1 MAELFGRADGCAH
14 GRGGSMHLLDVDK
27 GFYGGWGI
35 VGGQLPIATGL
46 ALALVRRGKSQA
58 VVCELGDG
66 AINMGAW
73 HESLNLAALWDLP
86 VVFLVVNNG
95 YGMGTSVQRASAE
108 PDLYRRASAF
118 RMHGERVDGDDLE
131 AVVEASD
138 RLSSAAARQREPA
151 VLEVVTYRYRGHSVA
166 DAGLATAPRR
176 RSRRSR
182 RTTRSPHPG
191 HAARA
196 RLHRRRAGPRR
207 RRGRRPRRRGRRASP
222 KPAPSPTRA
231 SWRAASTRPAAA
243 GSSPHAPGQPV
254 RRGGARLQRRA
265 RLMSAVAEAT
275 ETQRMTYREA
285 LRLAMRE
292 ELARDERVFIMG
304 EEVGVFEGSYKVTAG
319 LMDEF
324 GPERVRDT
332 PISEEGFVGAA
343 VGAAMGGERPIVE
356 IMTINFLLVA
366 IDQVV
371 NHAAKVRTM
380 FGGEVGCPMVIRTPN
395 GAGNQLTAQHS
406 QSLEGWFAHTPGMK
420 VVAPSNPAEAEGL
433 LKAAIRDD
441 DPVLVVENLPIY
453 KEKGEVPLDPEFIT
467 PIGLANVAR
476 EGSDIT
482 LVSHSFATVR
492 ALHVAEKLASEHG
505 VNAEVV
511 DLRSLRPLDVET
523 VAASVGKTNHVVCVE
538 EGWPSYGVT
547 AELAARIQKACFDDL
562 DAPVERVGM
571 AEVPLPY
578 AKNLET
584 AALPGEARIEAA
596 VLSTLGLAR

>member
-1 MAELFGRADGCAH
+1 
-14 GRGGSMHLLDVDK
+14 
-27 GFYGGWGI
+27 
-35 VGGQLPIATGL
+35 
-46 ALALVRRGKSQA
+46 
-58 VVCELGDG
+58 
-66 AINMGAW
+66 
-73 HESLNLAALWDLP
+73 
-86 VVFLVVNNG
+86 
-95 YGMGTSVQRASAE
+95 
-108 PDLYRRASAF
+108 
-118 RMHGERVDGDDLE
+118 
-131 AVVEASD
+131 
-138 RLSSAAARQREPA
+138 
-151 VLEVVTYRYRGHSVA
+151 
-166 DAGLATAPRR
+166 
-176 RSRRSR
+176 
-182 RTTRSPHPG
+182 
-191 HAARA
+191 
-196 RLHRRRAGPRR
+196 
-207 RRGRRPRRRGRRASP
+207 
-222 KPAPSPTRA
+222 
-231 SWRAASTRPAAA
+231 
-243 GSSPHAPGQPV
+243 
-254 RRGGARLQRRA
+254 
-265 RLMSAVAEAT
+265 MSAVAEAT

-420 VVAPSNPAEAEGL
+420 VVAPSNPAEAKGL
-433 LKAAIRDD
+433 LKAAVRDD

-523 VAASVGKTNHVVCVE
+523 VAASVGKTNRVVCVE